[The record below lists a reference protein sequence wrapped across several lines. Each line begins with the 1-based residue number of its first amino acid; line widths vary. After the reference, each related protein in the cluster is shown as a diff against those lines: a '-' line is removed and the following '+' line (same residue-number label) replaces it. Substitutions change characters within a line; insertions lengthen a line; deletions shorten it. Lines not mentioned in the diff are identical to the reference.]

1 MALEDSNRAEMAMT
15 EPRFARS
22 MLLACAMACATAGAQ
37 QSPQPAAAASA
48 AERAQREADRT
59 MYWIRVVGARPT
71 PAPAKAAPTAAT
83 ARPATPTPTHE
94 VARTSVTPAPAS
106 PPPTPAV
113 TIAAASPPAAAAQ
126 ALDRPAP
133 APDIRTAGTDPVQLP
148 PQDTAPAVAD
158 EPDPGLVRVASVEPD
173 FPADL
178 VRRLHKGNVE
188 IRFEV
193 DVDGKVSNA
202 VVVDTSHSHLNHAA
216 LLAVRQWRFKPTPMT
231 HVALVNLVFDTD
243 KAQ

>member
-22 MLLACAMACATAGAQ
+22 GLLLACAMACATAGAQ
-37 QSPQPAAAASA
+37 QAPQPAAAASA

-59 MYWIRVVGARPT
+59 MYWIRVVGARPAPAK
-71 PAPAKAAPTAAT
+71 PAPAPRPAPVAAAARPSAPTAV
-83 ARPATPTPTHE
+83 HE
-94 VARTSVTPAPAS
+94 VARTPAAPAS
-106 PPPTPAV
+106 PSL
-113 TIAAASPPAAAAQ
+113 AAASAPAAAAP
-126 ALDRPAP
+126 APDVPAP
-133 APDIRTAGTDPVQLP
+133 APDAQPAATEPVPLP
-148 PQDTAPAVAD
+148 PQDAAPAPAE
-158 EPDPGLVRVASVEPD
+158 EPDPGLVQVASVEPD

-216 LLAVRQWRFKPTPMT
+216 LLAVRQWRFKPAPMT

-243 KAQ
+243 KTR